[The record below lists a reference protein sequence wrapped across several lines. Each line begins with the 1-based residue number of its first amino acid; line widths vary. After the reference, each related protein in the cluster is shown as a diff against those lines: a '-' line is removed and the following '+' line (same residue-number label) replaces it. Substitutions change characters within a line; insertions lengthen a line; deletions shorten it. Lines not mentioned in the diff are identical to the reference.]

1 MNIAGSAGAAYWSPV
16 ARFSRQWHRGVGPTL
31 LRFSSTK
38 AGEWTAARVATLDR
52 LLHNDSG
59 NLRLNGEAWLLDRLG
74 EIRPSVV
81 LDVGA
86 NRGDWTQE
94 ALVRLPSTVV
104 HAFEPVPDTFEL
116 LRQRFG
122 AHPRV
127 ALNQLALTSDDGGSL
142 RIWTDSGDGTM
153 SSATAPPG
161 HAGAELLLPSTS
173 GDAYVRSN
181 GIDHIDLLKVD
192 VEGHE
197 LSVFEGFRSTLE
209 RGAVEV
215 VQFEFTLWAAIARQW
230 LADYYEV
237 LEPLGYQIGKL
248 LPRRIAWK
256 SHSPEDEQ
264 FLRANFVAA
273 RPATAAARAL
283 GLS

>member
-1 MNIAGSAGAAYWSPV
+1 M
-16 ARFSRQWHRGVGPTL
+16 
-31 LRFSSTK
+31 
-38 AGEWTAARVATLDR
+38 ATVDR

-59 NLRLNGEAWLLDRLG
+59 NLRLNGEAWLLDRMR

-94 ALVRLPSTVV
+94 ALARLPGVAV
-104 HAFEPVPDTFEL
+104 HAFEPVPGAFEL

-122 AHPRV
+122 ADPRV
-127 ALNQLALTSDDGGSL
+127 ALNQLALTNDDGGRL
-142 RIWTDSGDGTM
+142 RIWTDGSAGTM
-153 SSATAPPG
+153 SSATAPSG
-161 HAGAELLLPSTS
+161 NAGAELLLPSAS
-173 GDAYVRSN
+173 GDAYVRSS
-181 GIDHIDLLKVD
+181 GLHHIDLVKVD

-197 LSVFEGFRSTLE
+197 LSVFEGFRATLE
-209 RGAVEV
+209 RGAIDV

-237 LEPLGYQIGKL
+237 LEPLGYKIGKL
-248 LPRRIAWK
+248 LPRRVAWK
-256 SHSPEDEQ
+256 PYAPEDEQ

-273 RPATAAARAL
+273 RPGTAAARVL
-283 GLS
+283 GLL